1 MSFVSTIRDYVEV
14 LNNLSNSFA
23 GEIPISNFLIETFS
37 YFVKTIQYS
46 IIYFFS
52 LQWIH
57 DFTLLPLIVPQISS
71 SIFKETLF
79 LENPSKVFFSFIE
92 LTEINQNKFLLGFFN
107 SVFLTLP
114 VSVIHII
121 SIRRL
126 FIKGIPSGIISISGY
141 IIGQW
146 FFILCIIFG
155 FRAIL
160 IPWLS
165 FEPLSYLIGLILV
178 FRVIYKMTGENLNEL
193 KTWPDFG
200 EFPTRIN
207 KNSAK
212 HFQQFLTT
220 NKYYL
225 DMFSTS
231 FLLAWCEQSSIFQYL
246 GNISLTGNSSSFET
260 FSNYS
265 TFTNMLNHST
275 YLLGILL
282 GSIIFTTLWGYFFIQ
297 LRNMYIE
304 YTFSESFFKQNLNTI
319 SFILAIGISLS
330 SIPFYSLDYLITN
343 PLGFISQDQFFKNT
357 IFDQYNIKDSIQ
369 LFGYSTRYESLDMD
383 VSSFDR
389 GRYLIFPPADTA
401 PFSFEDLNYRG
412 EAEWTTRIEKIDTMG
427 DSRTGS
433 LTLSKI
439 VKNKKTEQNK
449 KPFQINLEQI
459 FPIKSFFSLN
469 QSTIQDH
476 ISDITTR
483 FNGWYQRSDDDLSQD
498 IETSFSEI
506 LDTTFP
512 SDFLNVNVPNSVDGD
527 IEFKIKQKYYSN
539 PIYKN
544 LLSIDIDLFLNRQPN
559 NFFINGVDEIDLYT
573 KRWMLSTYFD
583 SLKAYSTLPYLT
595 EFEDF
600 FDGSKSFSNKIYN
613 QQFKGTLKSLCRLF
627 SLTIDEEAKNSNDN
641 NNELLPVLKYDQP
654 LYLFSNS
661 YPFSSLHEELI
672 EPNKDLLRNQRS
684 KITFEDNAFQNSSS
698 ENEAFQNYPLSK
710 IELEPLP
717 SFDNRIQNS
726 IPNDINEEW
735 NSAPDQPEQ
744 IAIERP
750 NQENSNYRG
759 NRHYDT
765 QIAFINEKINLPLY
779 AGWDE
784 KLRKFIITNKYL
796 PRNLAGYKININ
808 QELANKSIS
817 DQIKLSFSRSE
828 FNTQSH
834 KIENFGTN
842 SGPDQP
848 DRLNKQDKK
857 QKRKIVFTV
866 WPLPI
871 NILEKTKSESS
882 IPYITLY
889 NLNKEDGGEFI
900 STFPSNW
907 ETVQRKQSFGKTFEN
922 LFDYLAPLRGGFIW
936 PGSTKPNLILIK

>member
-23 GEIPISNFLIETFS
+23 GEVPLSNFLIETFS

-71 SIFKETLF
+71 SIFKETFF

-107 SVFLTLP
+107 SIFLTLP

-212 HFQQFLTT
+212 YFQQFLTT

-225 DMFSTS
+225 EMFSTS

-265 TFTNMLNHST
+265 PFTNMLNHST

-282 GSIIFTTLWGYFFIQ
+282 GSIIFTSLWGYFFIQ

-343 PLGFISQDQFFKNT
+343 PLGFISQDKFFKNT
-357 IFDQYNIKDSIQ
+357 IFDQYNLKDSIQ

-439 VKNKKTEQNK
+439 VKNKKTEQNR
-449 KPFQINLEQI
+449 KPFQFNLEQI
-459 FPIKSFFSLN
+459 FPIKSYFSLN

-559 NFFINGVDEIDLYT
+559 NFFINGVDEFDLYT

-583 SLKAYSTLPYLT
+583 SLKAYSILPYLT

-627 SLTIDEEAKNSNDN
+627 SLTIDEEAKNSNDDL
-641 NNELLPVLKYDQP
+641 NELLPVLKYDQP

-672 EPNKDLLRNQRS
+672 EPKKELLRNQRP
-684 KITFEDNAFQNSSS
+684 KNTFEDNAFQNSSS
-698 ENEAFQNYPLSK
+698 ENEA
-710 IELEPLP
+710 
-717 SFDNRIQNS
+717 SFDHRIQNS
-726 IPNDINEEW
+726 IPNKFW
-735 NSAPDQPEQ
+735 DQPDQ
-744 IAIERP
+744 IAIEMP
-750 NQENSNYRG
+750 NRENSGPRITASDG
-759 NRHYDT
+759 DRQYDN

-784 KLRKFIITNKYL
+784 KLRKFIVTNKYL

-834 KIENFGTN
+834 KIKNFGTN
-842 SGPDQP
+842 SIPNKILDRPDQP
-848 DRLNKQDKK
+848 NILNKQDKK
-857 QKRKIVFTV
+857 QKRKIIFTV

-889 NLNKEDGGEFI
+889 NLNKEEGGEFI
-900 STFPSNW
+900 STLPSNW

-922 LFDYLAPLRGGFIW
+922 VFDYLAPLRGGFIW
-936 PGSTKPNLILIK
+936 PGSTKPNLNLIQ